1 MPKYRTEDIRNITF
15 VGHSGSGK
23 TSLTEAL
30 LVKSGKIGEAGTI
43 ERGTTTTDHDPLEKE
58 YQSSLDSALA
68 SLDFEGIHVNIIDT
82 PGFPDFRG
90 PTVTGMAAT
99 ETTALVINAHNGI
112 ELSTRRLMRRAK
124 GRRLCRII
132 IINKIDQ
139 EGVNLT
145 RLIKQIR
152 EELGPECLPI
162 NLPAENLSTVKD
174 CFFGTDGETDIFSLA
189 EAHEA
194 IIDQVIEVNEELME
208 KYLEGEELSRDEL
221 HDAFEQALREGHVV
235 PICFTS
241 AMTGAGL
248 GELLRFFKRLLP
260 NPTEGNAPPIMKG
273 MGKEAKQVEIK
284 PDPDG
289 HVVAHVFK
297 ITNDPFVGK
306 MSIFRIYQGTV
317 GPDSQL
323 FIGDERK
330 PFKVG
335 HLFTIQ
341 GGKHEEIDSG
351 IPGDICAVAKVDDI
365 HYDAILHDSHDE
377 DNFHL
382 KPVNFPQPM
391 YGLAVEP
398 QSRGQEQKLAQSI
411 LKLTEEDPCFI
422 VEHNQ
427 ELNETVIRGLGELH
441 MRVMLQRMST
451 RYNVEVDTRPP
462 RIAYRETITRAADGH
477 YRHKKQ
483 TGGAGQF
490 GEVFLRVRPLA
501 RGEGFEFVN
510 KVVGGAIPTSLIPAV
525 EKGIRMVI
533 AEGAIAGYQMQ
544 DMEVEVYDGK
554 FHPVDSKEIAFVI
567 AAKHALHDA
576 IKNAGPQILEPIVS
590 VDVTVPDAVMGD
602 VTGNLAGR
610 RARISGTEALGGGQ
624 VTITADMPLSALSDY
639 HTELKSMSQGQGSF
653 TMEFSHYDPVPH
665 EVQRQLEADHKP
677 KEEE

>member
-23 TSLTEAL
+23 TVLTEAL

-68 SLDFEGIHVNIIDT
+68 SLDFEGVHVNIIDT

-194 IIDQVIEVNEELME
+194 IIDQVIEVNEDLME

-273 MGKEAKQVEIK
+273 TGKEAQQVEIK

-306 MSIFRIYQGTV
+306 LSIFRIYQGTV

-341 GGKHEEIDSG
+341 GGKHEEIDRG

-525 EKGIRMVI
+525 EKGIRMMI

-567 AAKHALHDA
+567 AAKHALNDA
-576 IKNAGPQILEPIVS
+576 IRNAGPQILEPIVS